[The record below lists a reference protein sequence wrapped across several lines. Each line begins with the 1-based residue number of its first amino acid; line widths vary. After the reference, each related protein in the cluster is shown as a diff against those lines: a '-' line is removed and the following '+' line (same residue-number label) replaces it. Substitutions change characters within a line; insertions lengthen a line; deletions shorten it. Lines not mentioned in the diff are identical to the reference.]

1 MSAES
6 PSGDQPVGFDVS
18 MQVPL
23 QLTAELGAR
32 RMALADILKIGTG
45 SIVELDRSTS
55 DPVDVLAAGTLI
67 GRGEIVAIGDRFGVR
82 VTELAGRTTRPPAE

>member
-1 MSAES
+1 MNAES
-6 PSGDQPVGFDVS
+6 PNGDERAGFDVL

-67 GRGEIVAIGDRFGVR
+67 GRGEIVAVGDRFGVR
-82 VTELAGRTTRPPAE
+82 MTELNGRARRTSAE